1 MATATA
7 ERVPTRLNE
16 ASVIDRLLFE
26 VQKKYPEAYA
36 KHGRIYVP
44 YKGKNAA
51 SVDLH
56 TSSVDFD
63 FHGKTSY
70 RENSLWLMDVKGIG
84 RHCEELTAPVI
95 FLFARAMLRKLNQQV
110 KQGSERIDEEI
121 ARKAAREEA
130 RNELLTKVREAVGPQ
145 YAGKVQSTRF
155 GVTLEFNG
163 RKIPID
169 ASDLEDGEVE
179 LNIPLDK
186 LALVANVLTVEN

>member
-16 ASVIDRLLFE
+16 TSVIDKLLFE

-36 KHGRIYVP
+36 KHGRIHVP
-44 YKGKNAA
+44 YEGKVAA

-56 TSSVDFD
+56 SSSVDFD
-63 FHGKTSY
+63 FYGKQGY
-70 RENSLWLMDVKGIG
+70 RECSLWLWDVKGIG
-84 RHCEELTAPVI
+84 RREELTAPVI
-95 FLFARAMLRKLNQQV
+95 GLFATAMLRKLNQQV

-130 RNELLTKVREAVGPQ
+130 RNELLAKVREAVGPQ
-145 YAGKVQSTRF
+145 YAGNVQPTRF
-155 GVTLEFNG
+155 GVSLEFNG